1 MTCHIT
7 VLPQA
12 AGLLPKWQLFVSVV
26 ALFNTVQNF
35 ATLKFTRRVYSGK
48 PHEGNLSQNAYV
60 SCAETRLVPR
70 IVVSS
75 DPLAGPYLCRVDTS
89 RERCSILRRLS
100 HLRQTVRAN
109 PVLKPGNSA
118 HEALRILSIYDIA
131 LISYLLAF
139 GHFTS
144 EFLIFGSVKLSA
156 GSMSTFVVSSEYLLS
171 FSDLPSRPLPVSS
184 G

>member
-1 MTCHIT
+1 MSSFIADL
-7 VLPQA
+7 LPQA

-48 PHEGNLSQNAYV
+48 PHEVTPLQARTFAVWTLLASVVRFYAAYHISV
-60 SCAETRLVPR
+60 
-70 IVVSS
+70 
-75 DPLAGPYLCRVDTS
+75 
-89 RERCSILRRLS
+89 
-100 HLRQTVRAN
+100 
-109 PVLKPGNSA
+109 KP
-118 HEALRILSIYDIA
+118 IYDIA

-156 GSMSTFVVSSEYLLS
+156 GSMSTFVVSTASLIWMFKQYD
-171 FSDLPSRPLPVSS
+171 FYVKA
-184 G
+184 